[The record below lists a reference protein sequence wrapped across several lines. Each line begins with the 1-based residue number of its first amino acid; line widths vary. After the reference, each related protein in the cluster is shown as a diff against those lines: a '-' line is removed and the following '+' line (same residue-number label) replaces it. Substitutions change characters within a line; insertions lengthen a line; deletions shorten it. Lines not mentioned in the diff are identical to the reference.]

1 MVLISENKFG
11 SKAQSINEIAERLSA
26 IDWYEKAGFKE
37 KIAEEALQRL
47 MRKLQVDDYEIQWVT
62 KEQTSETIS
71 KLTFDNSNLWKVLSG
86 LPDQL
91 KKNIDEAGQADLLK
105 IAIESVPQAVFH
117 ATFQKAFQE
126 FGDEKQVN
134 FFVGHAMYIAVLV
147 CTAELAGEEDLFIP
161 LLELLEMGHVPVG
174 LDGNRI
180 YLL

>member
-26 IDWYEKAGFKE
+26 IVWYEKAGFKE

-47 MRKLQVDDYEIQWVT
+47 MQKLQVDDYEIQWVT
-62 KEQTSETIS
+62 KVQTSETIS

-126 FGDEKQVN
+126 FGEEKQVN

-147 CTAELAGEEDLFIP
+147 CTAELAGEEGLFIP

-174 LDGNRI
+174 LDGNTI